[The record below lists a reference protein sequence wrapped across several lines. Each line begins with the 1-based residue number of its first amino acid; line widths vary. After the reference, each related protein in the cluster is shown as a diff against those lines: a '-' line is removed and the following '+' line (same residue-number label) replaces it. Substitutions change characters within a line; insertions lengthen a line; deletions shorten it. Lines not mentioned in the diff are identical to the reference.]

1 FIEKILIPLIESIT
15 PMVAILCTYRIA
27 RLFTHKDAQEKIN
40 SDKMMQ
46 LHKESNWRKEVSKL
60 AAKEIVNK
68 ADLINLRS
76 RVRPITNPEKED
88 LDETIIYFVKR
99 NIHKKNSEIKK
110 DNEVAER
117 FRLLAMLLLKSD
129 WDFQINSV
137 NEKKEFLDSW

>member
-1 FIEKILIPLIESIT
+1 
-15 PMVAILCTYRIA
+15 
-27 RLFTHKDAQEKIN
+27 
-40 SDKMMQ
+40 DKMMQ